1 MMRGYKIF
9 PFITPP
15 AFPDYNLPPTLYRI
29 MNSLANFDLDTN
41 TDVDIEDK
49 VKIKDLATTTRSQ
62 IFDFDYPLTEN
73 MTKAEFEVL
82 ILNHFLMRRI
92 GYDTMNAFKIALC
105 VKLNEIMPIYNKLF
119 DALDGWDIF
128 DDGEI
133 TTRSVSDAG
142 TNSLSN
148 TTTSTNT
155 SSGTSSST
163 TNSTSDRRYSETPQN
178 QLQNIRDGKYITDYN
193 YDTNNSTDSNT
204 MSSSDNGNT
213 LSSTTGSDSR
223 NTIENI
229 TRSPSDKIKIYK
241 EFIENR
247 KSILTMIF
255 DDLDCLFYGLV

>member
-1 MMRGYKIF
+1 MMRGYRIF

-29 MNSLANFDLDTN
+29 MNSLANFDLETN

-49 VKIKDLATTTRSQ
+49 VKIKNLAITTRSQ

-73 MTKAEFEVL
+73 MTKEEFEVL

-128 DDGEI
+128 NDGEI
-133 TTRSVSDAG
+133 TRRSVSDAG
-142 TNSLSN
+142 TNSLNNISTSQN
-148 TTTSTNT
+148 STTTS
-155 SSGTSSST
+155 
-163 TNSTSDRRYSETPQN
+163 STSDRRYSDTPQN
-178 QLQNIRDGKYITDYN
+178 QLTNVRDGKYITDYN
-193 YDTNNSTDSNT
+193 YDTDSGSVSDSGSI
-204 MSSSDNGNT
+204 SSSTSGT
-213 LSSTTGSDSR
+213 DSR